1 LACALAPSGESLI
14 AFRLVQGL
22 AAALVMPSTLALLTS
37 CFTGPARGAAIGSW
51 SAWGAVAAAV
61 GPLVGGV
68 LIQAFSWRAIFV
80 LSLPLVIAA
89 IAVTL
94 WGVSESR
101 DEPADA
107 RRRLDYDY
115 AGAALAAVALAGLS
129 FALIQGPTRGF
140 ASAGVVGALTL
151 SGVTALAFV
160 ARERSARMPMLPLG
174 LFRVRNFTAANAATR
189 ALYGVFN
196 GNFFIF
202 VIYLQTALGY
212 SPLAAGAAGVP
223 LTLMMIAFASRFGAL
238 TAPLGPRRPMTLGL
252 VLVSAGLVVLTLL
265 RPGDGYVVHVLPGVL
280 LFGLGLAFAVP
291 PLTDAAVSSL
301 PDSRAGLA
309 SAVNDAVARTAALL
323 AVALIGL
330 TFAVSF
336 RSALQPSTSAS
347 SGQLRIIAQARE
359 RPTAAL
365 EPSVARGAS
374 ARLRAALSTATVDAY
389 RVAMGFGVAA
399 GLVGALLAYL
409 GVQDPRGSPR
419 LREC

>member
-1 LACALAPSGESLI
+1 
-14 AFRLVQGL
+14 
-22 AAALVMPSTLALLTS
+22 M
-37 CFTGPARGAAIGSW
+37 
-51 SAWGAVAAAV
+51 
-61 GPLVGGV
+61 
-68 LIQAFSWRAIFV
+68 
-80 LSLPLVIAA
+80 
-89 IAVTL
+89 
-94 WGVSESR
+94 SESR
-101 DEPADA
+101 DEHADA
-107 RRRLDYDY
+107 RRLDY
-115 AGAALAAVALAGLS
+115 AGAGLAAVALAGLS

-160 ARERSARMPMLPLG
+160 ARERSARTPMLPLG
-174 LFRVRNFTAANAATR
+174 LFRVRNFTAANAATL

-202 VIYLQTALGY
+202 VIYLQTALDY

-252 VLVSAGLVVLTLL
+252 VLVSAGLAVLTLL
-265 RPGDGYVVHVLPGVL
+265 RPGDGYVLHVLPGVL

-336 RSALQPSTSAS
+336 RSARA
-347 SGQLRIIAQARE
+347 AQHQRQQ
-359 RPTAAL
+359 RTAANNRAGTRAAHRRSGAIGRTRRTPAL
-365 EPSVARGAS
+365 ARGTLDRNGGRLPS
-374 ARLRAALSTATVDAY
+374 GDGLRRGRRARGRATCL
-389 RVAMGFGVAA
+389 
-399 GLVGALLAYL
+399 L

-419 LREC
+419 LREWLTARR